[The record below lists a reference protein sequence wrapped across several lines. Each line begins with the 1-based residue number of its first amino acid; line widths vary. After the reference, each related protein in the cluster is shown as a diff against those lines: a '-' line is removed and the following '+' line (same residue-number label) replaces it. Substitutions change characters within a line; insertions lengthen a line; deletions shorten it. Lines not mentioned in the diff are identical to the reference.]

1 MAHAPQLFGVDVW
14 LASSTIKPMSLNLQN
29 QNLIRSNVSLAGL
42 TSMRVGGAAEY
53 FFSPRSST
61 ELAESLAW
69 GCDRNLP
76 ITIIGAGSNLLIS
89 DQGLR
94 GLVICTRH
102 LRGIDFDE
110 KSGQVT
116 AASGEPVARL
126 AMQAASHGWS
136 GFEWAVGIPGT
147 VGGLVV
153 MNAGAQG
160 GCAADC
166 VVSVET
172 VNLTGETKLIHPQDL
187 DFSYRTSALQ
197 GSSLLVTGATFKF
210 QTGGNPAAIATDTE
224 AKLKVRHTTQ
234 PYHLPNC
241 GSVFRN
247 PLPLFAARLIEDAG
261 LKGYQIGKAQIS
273 ELHANF
279 IVNLGN
285 AKASDI
291 LSLIEHIK
299 TVICDR
305 NGVVL
310 ETEVKMIGH
319 F

>member
-1 MAHAPQLFGVDVW
+1 MSIDLLDQPPIRAH
-14 LASSTIKPMSLNLQN
+14 
-29 QNLIRSNVSLAGL
+29 VSLAGL
-42 TSMRVGGAAEY
+42 TSMKVGGAAEY
-53 FFSPRSST
+53 FISPRSADD
-61 ELAESLAW
+61 LAASLAW
-69 GCDRNLP
+69 ASDCQLP

-89 DQGLR
+89 DDGLA

-102 LRGIDFDE
+102 LRGIEFDE
-110 KSGQVT
+110 QTGQVT
-116 AASGEPVARL
+116 AAAGEPVARL
-126 AMQAASHGWS
+126 AMQVASHGWA

-166 VVSVET
+166 VVEVQT
-172 VNLTGETKLIHPQDL
+172 VTLTGATKLIYPKDL
-187 DFSYRTSALQ
+187 NFSYRTSALQ
-197 GSSLLVTGATFKF
+197 ESPYLVTGATLKFK
-210 QTGGNPAAIATDTE
+210 TGGQPEAIAADTE

-247 PLPLFAARLIEDAG
+247 PLPQFAAKLIQDAG
-261 LKGYQIGKAQIS
+261 LKGYQIGNAQIS

-285 AKASDI
+285 AKAQDI
-291 LSLIEHIK
+291 FSLIEHIK
-299 TVICDR
+299 TVISDR
-305 NGVVL
+305 YGVVL
-310 ETEVKMIGH
+310 ETEVKMLGN

>member
-1 MAHAPQLFGVDVW
+1 
-14 LASSTIKPMSLNLQN
+14 
-29 QNLIRSNVSLAGL
+29 
-42 TSMRVGGAAEY
+42 MR
-53 FFSPRSST
+53 
-61 ELAESLAW
+61 
-69 GCDRNLP
+69 
-76 ITIIGAGSNLLIS
+76 
-89 DQGLR
+89 
-94 GLVICTRH
+94 
-102 LRGIDFDE
+102 
-110 KSGQVT
+110 
-116 AASGEPVARL
+116 
-126 AMQAASHGWS
+126 
-136 GFEWAVGIPGT
+136 T

-166 VVSVET
+166 VVSVQMIT
-172 VNLTGETKLIHPQDL
+172 LTGKTHLVYPQDL
-187 DFSYRTSALQ
+187 DFSYRTSSLQ
-197 GSSLLVTGATFKF
+197 ESSNIVTGTTFRF
-210 QTGGNPAAIATDTE
+210 QAGGNPLAIAADTE

-247 PLPLFAARLIEDAG
+247 PLPQFAAKLIQDAG
-261 LKGYQIGKAQIS
+261 LKGYQIGNAQVS

-291 LSLIEHIK
+291 CSLIEHIK
-299 TVICDR
+299 TVISDR
-305 NGVVL
+305 DGVVL

>member
-1 MAHAPQLFGVDVW
+1 
-14 LASSTIKPMSLNLQN
+14 MSLDLQPPT
-29 QNLIRSNVSLAGL
+29 QIRSNVSLAGL

-53 FFSPRSST
+53 FISPRSST
-61 ELAESLAW
+61 ELSASLEWASE
-69 GCDRNLP
+69 RLLP

-89 DQGLR
+89 DEGLA

-102 LRGIDFDE
+102 LRGIEFDE
-110 KSGQVT
+110 QSGQVIV
-116 AASGEPVARL
+116 AAGEPVARL
-126 AMQAASHGWS
+126 AMQIASHGWT

-147 VGGLVV
+147 LGGLVV

-166 VVSVET
+166 VAKVQT
-172 VNLTGETKLIHPQDL
+172 VNFAGETKLIYPQDL
-187 DFSYRTSALQ
+187 DFSYRTSSLQ
-197 GSSLLVTGATFKF
+197 HHQDQTSNQELQQLVTSATLKF
-210 QTGGNPAAIATDTE
+210 QINGDPKAIAADTE
-224 AKLKVRHTTQ
+224 AKLKARHTTQ

-247 PLPLFAARLIEDAG
+247 PLPQFAARLIQDSG
-261 LKGYQIGKAQIS
+261 LKGYQIGNAQIS

-285 AKASDI
+285 AKAKDVF
-291 LSLIEHIK
+291 SLIQHIRA
-299 TVICDR
+299 VISDR
-305 NGVVL
+305 YDLLL

>member
-1 MAHAPQLFGVDVW
+1 
-14 LASSTIKPMSLNLQN
+14 MSLDLQI
-29 QNLIRSNVSLAGL
+29 QNSIRSNVSLAGL

-53 FFSPRSST
+53 FISPRSSA
-61 ELAESLAW
+61 ELAESLSWAS
-69 GCDRNLP
+69 DLHLP

-89 DQGLR
+89 DQGLA
-94 GLVICTRH
+94 GLVVCTRH
-102 LRGIDFDE
+102 LRGIEFEDL
-110 KSGQVT
+110 SGQVT
-116 AASGEPVARL
+116 AAAGEPVARL
-126 AMQAASHGWS
+126 AMQIASHGWS

-166 VVSVET
+166 VVSVQT
-172 VNLTGETKLIHPQDL
+172 VTLTGKTHLIYPQDL
-187 DFSYRTSALQ
+187 DFSYRTSSLQ
-197 GSSLLVTGATFKF
+197 KSSSIVTGATFKF
-210 QTGGNPAAIATDTE
+210 QAGGNPVAIAEDTE
-224 AKLKVRHTTQ
+224 AKLKVRHHTQ

-247 PLPLFAARLIEDAG
+247 PLPQFAAKLIQDAG
-261 LKGYQIGKAQIS
+261 LKGYQIGNAQVS

-291 LSLIEHIK
+291 FSLIQHIK
-299 TVICDR
+299 TVISDR
-305 NGVVL
+305 DGVVL

>member
-1 MAHAPQLFGVDVW
+1 
-14 LASSTIKPMSLNLQN
+14 MSLDLQI
-29 QNLIRSNVSLAGL
+29 QNSIRSNVSLAGL
-42 TSMRVGGAAEY
+42 TSIRVGGAAEY
-53 FFSPRSST
+53 FISPRSSA
-61 ELAESLAW
+61 ELAESLSWA
-69 GCDRNLP
+69 CDLHLP

-89 DQGLR
+89 DQGLA
-94 GLVICTRH
+94 GLVVCTRH
-102 LRGIDFDE
+102 LRGIEFEDH
-110 KSGQVT
+110 SGQVT
-116 AASGEPVARL
+116 AAAGEPVARL
-126 AMQAASHGWS
+126 AMQIASHGWS

-166 VVSVET
+166 VVSVQT
-172 VNLTGETKLIHPQDL
+172 VTLTGKTHLIYPQDL
-187 DFSYRTSALQ
+187 DFSYRTSSLQ
-197 GSSLLVTGATFKF
+197 KSSSIVTGATFKF
-210 QTGGNPAAIATDTE
+210 QAGGNPVAIAADTE
-224 AKLKVRHTTQ
+224 AKLKVRHHTQ

-247 PLPLFAARLIEDAG
+247 PLPQFAAKLIQDAG
-261 LKGYQIGKAQIS
+261 LKGYQIGNAQVS

-291 LSLIEHIK
+291 FSLIQHIK
-299 TVICDR
+299 TVISDR
-305 NGVVL
+305 DGVVL

>member
-1 MAHAPQLFGVDVW
+1 
-14 LASSTIKPMSLNLQN
+14 MSIDLQN
-29 QNLIRSNVSLAGL
+29 QNPIRANVSLAGL

-53 FFSPRSST
+53 FISPRSST
-61 ELAESLAW
+61 ELAESFAW
-69 GCDRNLP
+69 ACDRNLP

-89 DQGLR
+89 DQGLS
-94 GLVICTRH
+94 GLVVCTRH
-102 LRGIDFDE
+102 LRGIEFDQH
-110 KSGQVT
+110 SGQVT
-116 AASGEPVARL
+116 AAAGEPVARL
-126 AMQAASHGWS
+126 AMQIASHGWA

-160 GCAADC
+160 GSAADC
-166 VVSVET
+166 VVSVQT
-172 VNLTGETKLIHPQDL
+172 VTATGEPNLIYPQDL

-197 GSSLLVTGATFKF
+197 KSSSLVTGATFKF
-210 QTGGNPAAIATDTE
+210 QTGGNPDAILADTE
-224 AKLKVRHTTQ
+224 SKLKARHTTQ

-247 PLPLFAARLIEDAG
+247 PLPLFAAKLIQDAG
-261 LKGYQIGKAQIS
+261 LKGYQIGNAQVS

-279 IVNLGN
+279 IVNLGH

-291 LSLIEHIK
+291 FSLIQHIK

-305 NGVVL
+305 NGVAL
-310 ETEVKMIGH
+310 ETEVKMIGN

>member
-1 MAHAPQLFGVDVW
+1 MSIDLSDQPPIRAH
-14 LASSTIKPMSLNLQN
+14 
-29 QNLIRSNVSLAGL
+29 VSLAGL
-42 TSMRVGGAAEY
+42 TSMKVGGAAEY
-53 FFSPRSST
+53 FISPRSSD
-61 ELAESLAW
+61 ELAASLTWAS
-69 GCDRNLP
+69 DRQLP

-89 DQGLR
+89 DDGLE

-102 LRGIDFDE
+102 LRGIDFDGQT
-110 KSGQVT
+110 GQVT
-116 AASGEPVARL
+116 AAAGEPVARL
-126 AMQAASHGWS
+126 AMQVATHGWV

-166 VVSVET
+166 VVEVQT
-172 VNLTGETKLIHPQDL
+172 VTLTGETKLIYPQDL

-197 GSSLLVTGATFKF
+197 ESPYLVTGATLKF
-210 QTGGNPAAIATDTE
+210 QTGGQPEAIAADTE
-224 AKLKVRHTTQ
+224 AKLKARHSTQ

-247 PLPLFAARLIEDAG
+247 PLPQFAAKLIQDAG
-261 LKGYQIGKAQIS
+261 LKGYQIGNVQIS

-285 AKASDI
+285 AKAQDI
-291 LSLIEHIK
+291 FRLIEHIK
-299 TVICDR
+299 TVISDR
-305 NGVVL
+305 YGVVL
-310 ETEVKMIGH
+310 ETEVKMLGN

>member
-1 MAHAPQLFGVDVW
+1 MNLPTI
-14 LASSTIKPMSLNLQN
+14 STA
-29 QNLIRSNVSLAGL
+29 IRKNVTLAGF

-53 FFSPRSST
+53 FISPRTT
-61 ELAESLAW
+61 EELSEGLAW
-69 GCDRNLP
+69 ASKQQLP
-76 ITIIGAGSNLLIS
+76 VTLIGAGSNLLIS
-89 DQGLR
+89 DSGLH

-102 LRGIDFDE
+102 LRGMQFDQE
-110 KSGQVT
+110 STQVT
-116 AASGEPVARL
+116 AAAGEPVARL
-126 AMQAASHGWS
+126 AMLAAGYGWQ

-147 VGGLVV
+147 IGGLVV

-166 VVSVET
+166 ITEVQLVS
-172 VNLTGETKLIHPQDL
+172 LTGQSKLIHPQDL
-187 DFSYRTSALQ
+187 QFRYRHSALQ
-197 GSSLLVTGATFKF
+197 DSDYIVTGATIKL
-210 QTGGNPAAIATDTE
+210 QGGGDPQAIAADTE
-224 AKLKVRHTTQ
+224 AKLKVRHSSQ

-247 PLPLFAARLIEDAG
+247 PLPQFAAKLIQDAG
-261 LKGYQIGKAQIS
+261 LKGFQLGNAQVS

-279 IVNLGN
+279 IVNLGG

-291 LSLIEHIK
+291 FSLIQHIQN
-299 TVICDR
+299 VISDR
-305 NGVVL
+305 YGILL

>member
-1 MAHAPQLFGVDVW
+1 
-14 LASSTIKPMSLNLQN
+14 MSLDLQTDP
-29 QNLIRSNVSLAGL
+29 QTQASIRTNVSLAGL

-53 FFSPRSST
+53 FSSPRTAT

-69 GCDRNLP
+69 ASDRHLP
-76 ITIIGAGSNLLIS
+76 VTIIGAGSNLLIS
-89 DQGLR
+89 DQGLT
-94 GLVICTRH
+94 GLIICTRH
-102 LRGIDFDE
+102 LRGIEFDE
-110 KSGQVT
+110 QSGQVI
-116 AASGEPVARL
+116 AGAGEPVARL
-126 AMQAASHGWS
+126 AMQIANHGWT
-136 GFEWAVGIPGT
+136 GFEWAIGIPGT

-166 VVSVET
+166 VVEVET
-172 VNLTGETKLIHPQDL
+172 VDLTGETTGEINCIYPQNL

-197 GSSLLVTGATFKF
+197 ESQRLVTGATFRF
-210 QTGGNPAAIATDTE
+210 QMGGDPKAIALDTDT
-224 AKLKVRHTTQ
+224 KLKARHTTQ

-247 PLPLFAARLIEDAG
+247 PLPQFAARLIQDAG
-261 LKGYQIGKAQIS
+261 LKGYQIGNAQVS

-285 AKASDI
+285 AKAHDVFC
-291 LSLIEHIK
+291 LIEHIK
-299 TVICDR
+299 KVIGDR
-305 NGVVL
+305 YDVLL

>member
-1 MAHAPQLFGVDVW
+1 
-14 LASSTIKPMSLNLQN
+14 
-29 QNLIRSNVSLAGL
+29 
-42 TSMRVGGAAEY
+42 
-53 FFSPRSST
+53 
-61 ELAESLAW
+61 
-69 GCDRNLP
+69 
-76 ITIIGAGSNLLIS
+76 
-89 DQGLR
+89 
-94 GLVICTRH
+94 
-102 LRGIDFDE
+102 
-110 KSGQVT
+110 
-116 AASGEPVARL
+116 
-126 AMQAASHGWS
+126 MQAASRGWS

-166 VVSVET
+166 VVSVQT
-172 VNLTGETKLIHPQDL
+172 VTLTGEPKLIYPQDL

-197 GSSLLVTGATFKF
+197 ASSQLITEATFKL
-210 QTGGNPAAIATDTE
+210 QTGGDPEAIAADTE
-224 AKLKVRHTTQ
+224 SKLKVRHTTQ

-247 PLPLFAARLIEDAG
+247 PLPQFAARLIQDAG
-261 LKGYQIGKAQIS
+261 LKGYQIGNAQVS

-291 LSLIEHIK
+291 FSLIEHIK
-299 TVICDR
+299 TVIRDR
-305 NGVVL
+305 YGVVL
-310 ETEVKMIGH
+310 ETEVKMTGY

>member
-1 MAHAPQLFGVDVW
+1 
-14 LASSTIKPMSLNLQN
+14 MSLAQTHNS
-29 QNLIRSNVSLAGL
+29 IRSHVSLANL

-53 FFSPRSST
+53 FTSPRSSLELT
-61 ELAESLAW
+61 EALAW
-69 GCDRNLP
+69 ANDLHIP

-89 DQGLR
+89 DRGIE

-102 LRGIDFDE
+102 LRGIDFDTT
-110 KSGQVT
+110 SGQVT
-116 AASGEPVARL
+116 AAAGEPVARL
-126 AMQAASHGWS
+126 AIQVANYGWA

-166 VVSVET
+166 LVSAET
-172 VNLTGETKLIHPQDL
+172 LSLIGTTQLIYPQAL
-187 DFSYRTSALQ
+187 NFSYRTSALQ
-197 GSSLLVTGATFKF
+197 DAELLVTAATFKF
-210 QTGGNPAAIATDTE
+210 QIGGNPEAIAADTE
-224 AKLKVRHTTQ
+224 AKLKARHTTQ

-247 PLPLFAARLIEDAG
+247 PLPQFAARLIQDAG
-261 LKGYQIGKAQIS
+261 LKGYRIGNAQVS

-285 AKASDI
+285 AKAKDI
-291 LSLIEHIK
+291 FSLIEHIK
-299 TVICDR
+299 TTISDR
-305 NGVVL
+305 YGVVL
-310 ETEVKMIGH
+310 ETEVKTIGH

>member
-1 MAHAPQLFGVDVW
+1 MSDPQ
-14 LASSTIKPMSLNLQN
+14 IQH
-29 QNLIRSNVSLAGL
+29 QQIRQNVSLAGL
-42 TSMRVGGAAEY
+42 TSIRVGGEAEY
-53 FFSPRSST
+53 FIFPRT
-61 ELAESLAW
+61 LLELSESLAW
-69 GCDRNLP
+69 ANVHQLP
-76 ITIIGAGSNLLIS
+76 VTIIGAGSNLLIS
-89 DQGLR
+89 DRGLT

-102 LRGIDFDE
+102 LRGITFDTQA
-110 KSGQVT
+110 GQVS
-116 AASGEPVARL
+116 AAAGEPVARL
-126 AMQAASHGWS
+126 AMQIGSHGWT

-166 VVSVET
+166 FVSAKT
-172 VNLTGETKLIHPQDL
+172 VNLSTGEICLVYSQDL

-197 GSSLLVTGATFKF
+197 NSEQLVTEATFKL
-210 QTGGNPAAIATDTE
+210 QTGSDPKVIIANTE
-224 AKLKVRHTTQ
+224 TKLKARHTTQ

-247 PLPLFAARLIEDAG
+247 PSSDFAARLIQDAG
-261 LKGYQIGKAQIS
+261 LKGYQIGNAQVS

-279 IVNLGN
+279 IVNTGN

-291 LSLIEHIK
+291 FALIQHIQS
-299 TVICDR
+299 VISDR
-305 NGVVL
+305 YGVVL
-310 ETEVKMIGH
+310 ETEVKMIGY

>member
-1 MAHAPQLFGVDVW
+1 MLH
-14 LASSTIKPMSLNLQN
+14 NLSIQN
-29 QNLIRSNVSLAGL
+29 SIRSNVSLAGL
-42 TSMRVGGAAEY
+42 TSMRVGGLAEY
-53 FFSPRSST
+53 FISPRSSA
-61 ELAESLAW
+61 ELAESLSWAS
-69 GCDRNLP
+69 DQHLP

-89 DQGLR
+89 DQGLE
-94 GLVICTRH
+94 GLVVCTRH
-102 LRGIDFDE
+102 LRGIEFDDH
-110 KSGQVT
+110 SGQVT
-116 AASGEPVARL
+116 AAAGEPVARL
-126 AMQAASHGWS
+126 AMQIASHGWS

-166 VVSVET
+166 VVSVQT
-172 VNLTGETKLIHPQDL
+172 ITLTGKTHFVYPQDL
-187 DFSYRTSALQ
+187 DFSYRTSSLQ
-197 GSSLLVTGATFKF
+197 ESSNIVTGTTFRF
-210 QTGGNPAAIATDTE
+210 QAGGNPLAIAADTE

-247 PLPLFAARLIEDAG
+247 PVPQFAAKLIPDAG
-261 LKGYQIGKAQIS
+261 LKGYQIGNAQVS

-291 LSLIEHIK
+291 CSLIEHIK
-299 TVICDR
+299 TVISDR
-305 NGVVL
+305 DGVVL

>member
-1 MAHAPQLFGVDVW
+1 
-14 LASSTIKPMSLNLQN
+14 MSIDLPDQTP
-29 QNLIRSNVSLAGL
+29 IRDHVSLAGL
-42 TSMRVGGAAEY
+42 TSMKVGGAAEY
-53 FFSPRSST
+53 FISPRSSD
-61 ELAESLAW
+61 ELAASLVWAS
-69 GCDRNLP
+69 DRQLP

-89 DQGLR
+89 DDGLE

-102 LRGIDFDE
+102 LRGIEFDE
-110 KSGQVT
+110 QTGQVT
-116 AASGEPVARL
+116 AAAGEPVARL
-126 AMQAASHGWS
+126 AMQVASHGWV

-166 VVSVET
+166 VVEVQT
-172 VNLTGETKLIHPQDL
+172 VTLTGETKLIYPQDL

-197 GSSLLVTGATFKF
+197 ESSYLVTGATLKF
-210 QTGGNPAAIATDTE
+210 QTGGKPEAIAADTE
-224 AKLKVRHTTQ
+224 AKLKARHSTQ

-247 PLPLFAARLIEDAG
+247 PLPQFAAKLIQDAG
-261 LKGYQIGKAQIS
+261 LKGYQIGNAQIS

-285 AKASDI
+285 AKAQDI
-291 LSLIEHIK
+291 FGLIEHIK
-299 TVICDR
+299 TVISDR
-305 NGVVL
+305 YGVVL
-310 ETEVKMIGH
+310 ETEVKMLGN

>member
-1 MAHAPQLFGVDVW
+1 
-14 LASSTIKPMSLNLQN
+14 MSLDLQT
-29 QNLIRSNVSLAGL
+29 QISIRSNVPLAGL

-53 FFSPRSST
+53 FISPRTST
-61 ELAESLAW
+61 ELAESLTWAS
-69 GCDRNLP
+69 DRHLP

-89 DQGLR
+89 DQGLS

-102 LRGIDFDE
+102 LRGIEFDE
-110 KSGQVT
+110 QAGQVT

-126 AMQAASHGWS
+126 AMQAASHGLS
-136 GFEWAVGIPGT
+136 GLEWAVGIPGT

-166 VVSVET
+166 VLSVQT
-172 VNLTGETKLIHPQDL
+172 VTLTGETKLIYPQDL

-197 GSSLLVTGATFKF
+197 ASSQLVTEATFKL
-210 QTGGNPAAIATDTE
+210 QIGGDPEAIAADTE

-247 PLPLFAARLIEDAG
+247 PLPQFAARLIQDAG
-261 LKGYQIGKAQIS
+261 LKGYQIGNAQVS

-279 IVNLGN
+279 IVNLGS
-285 AKASDI
+285 AKANDI
-291 LSLIEHIK
+291 FSLIEHIK
-299 TVICDR
+299 TVISDR
-305 NGVVL
+305 YGVVL

>member
-1 MAHAPQLFGVDVW
+1 MPLDLQTK
-14 LASSTIKPMSLNLQN
+14 SS
-29 QNLIRSNVSLAGL
+29 IRTNVSLAGM

-53 FFSPRSST
+53 FISPRSTIELTASLTWAT
-61 ELAESLAW
+61 EHH
-69 GCDRNLP
+69 LP
-76 ITIIGAGSNLLIS
+76 ITVIGAGSNLLIS
-89 DQGLR
+89 DQGLT

-110 KSGQVT
+110 QSGQVSVF
-116 AASGEPVARL
+116 AGEPVARL
-126 AMQAASHGWS
+126 ALQIARHGWT
-136 GFEWAVGIPGT
+136 GFEWAIGIPGT

-166 VVSVET
+166 VIEVQT
-172 VNLTGETKLIHPQDL
+172 VTLNGETHRIYPQDL

-197 GSSLLVTGATFKF
+197 KSQQLVTGATFRF
-210 QTGGNPAAIATDTE
+210 ETGGDAKAIALDTDT
-224 AKLKVRHTTQ
+224 KLKARHTTQ

-247 PLPLFAARLIEDAG
+247 PLPQFAARLIQDAG
-261 LKGYQIGKAQIS
+261 LKGYQIGNAQVS

-279 IVNLGN
+279 IVNLGS
-285 AKASDI
+285 AKAQDI
-291 LSLIEHIK
+291 FCLIEHIK
-299 TVICDR
+299 SVISDR
-305 NGVVL
+305 YNVLL
-310 ETEVKMIGH
+310 ETEVKMVGH

>member
-1 MAHAPQLFGVDVW
+1 
-14 LASSTIKPMSLNLQN
+14 MSLDYSSL
-29 QNLIRSNVSLAGL
+29 LPIVPTSIRENVALAGL

-53 FFSPRSST
+53 FTSPRT
-61 ELAESLAW
+61 ANELIEAILWAD
-69 GCDRNLP
+69 GQQLP
-76 ITIIGAGSNLLIS
+76 VTIIGAGTNLLIS
-89 DQGLR
+89 DAGLQ

-102 LRGIDFDE
+102 LRGIEFDQE
-110 KSGQVT
+110 STQIT
-116 AASGEPVARL
+116 AAAGEPVARL
-126 AMQAASHGWS
+126 AMLAANYGWQ

-166 VVSVET
+166 ITAVQLVS
-172 VNLTGETKLIHPQDL
+172 LRGESKAIAPQDL
-187 DFSYRTSALQ
+187 HFRYRHSALQ
-197 GSSLLVTGATFKF
+197 GSDYIVTGATIKL
-210 QTGGNPAAIATDTE
+210 QGGGDPQAIAADTD
-224 AKLKVRHTTQ
+224 AKLKVRHKSQ

-247 PLPLFAARLIEDAG
+247 PLPQFAAKLIQDAG
-261 LKGYQIGKAQIS
+261 LKGFQIGYAQVS

-279 IVNLGN
+279 IVNLGG

-291 LSLIEHIK
+291 FSLIQHIQK
-299 TVICDR
+299 VVSDR
-305 NGVVL
+305 YGVLL

>member
-1 MAHAPQLFGVDVW
+1 
-14 LASSTIKPMSLNLQN
+14 MSLDLQT
-29 QNLIRSNVSLAGL
+29 QIPIRSNVALAGL

-53 FFSPRSST
+53 FISPRTST
-61 ELAESLAW
+61 ELADSLIWAS
-69 GCDRNLP
+69 DLHLP

-89 DQGLR
+89 DQGLA

-102 LRGIDFDE
+102 LRGIEFDE
-110 KSGQVT
+110 QSGQVT

-166 VVSVET
+166 VVSVQT
-172 VNLTGETKLIHPQDL
+172 VTLAGEPKLIYPQDL

-197 GSSLLVTGATFKF
+197 ASLLLVTDATFKF
-210 QTGGNPAAIATDTE
+210 QTGGDPEAITADTE

-247 PLPLFAARLIEDAG
+247 PLPQFAAQLIQDAG
-261 LKGYQIGKAQIS
+261 LKGYQIGNAQVS

-279 IVNLGN
+279 IVNLGH

-291 LSLIEHIK
+291 FSLIKHIQ
-299 TVICDR
+299 TVISDR
-305 NGVVL
+305 YGVVL

>member
-1 MAHAPQLFGVDVW
+1 M
-14 LASSTIKPMSLNLQN
+14 PMSVDLQTS
-29 QNLIRSNVSLAGL
+29 IRENVSLAGL

-53 FFSPRSST
+53 FISPRTST

-69 GCDRNLP
+69 ASDRHLP

-89 DQGLR
+89 DEGLA
-94 GLVICTRH
+94 GLVVCTRH
-102 LRGIDFDE
+102 VRGIDFDVA
-110 KSGQVT
+110 SGQVT
-116 AASGEPVARL
+116 AAAGEPVARL
-126 AMQAASHGWS
+126 AMQIASHGWT

-166 VVSVET
+166 VVEVQT
-172 VNLTGETKLIHPQDL
+172 VTLTGKTELIYPQDL
-187 DFSYRTSALQ
+187 NFSYRTSSLQ
-197 GSSLLVTGATFKF
+197 HHGDQLADQKLQRLVTGATLKF
-210 QTGGNPAAIATDTE
+210 QTGGDPQAIAQNTE
-224 AKLKVRHTTQ
+224 SKLKARHNTQ

-247 PLPLFAARLIEDAG
+247 PLPQFAARLIQDAG
-261 LKGYQIGKAQIS
+261 LKGYQIGNAQVS

-285 AKASDI
+285 AKARDI
-291 LSLIEHIK
+291 FSIIQHIK
-299 TVICDR
+299 AVISDR
-305 NGVVL
+305 YGVLL

>member
-1 MAHAPQLFGVDVW
+1 
-14 LASSTIKPMSLNLQN
+14 MSLDLQT
-29 QNLIRSNVSLAGL
+29 QTPIRSNAPLAGL

-53 FFSPRSST
+53 FISPRTST
-61 ELAESLAW
+61 ELADSLAW
-69 GCDRNLP
+69 ASDRHLP

-89 DQGLR
+89 DQGLS

-102 LRGIDFDE
+102 LRGIEFDE
-110 KSGQVT
+110 QSGQVT

-166 VVSVET
+166 VVSVQT
-172 VNLTGETKLIHPQDL
+172 VTLTGETKLIYPQDL

-197 GSSLLVTGATFKF
+197 TSSQLVTGATFRF
-210 QTGGNPAAIATDTE
+210 QTGGDPEAIAADTE

-247 PLPLFAARLIEDAG
+247 PLPQFAARLIQDAG
-261 LKGYQIGKAQIS
+261 LKGYQVGNAQVS

-291 LSLIEHIK
+291 FSLIKHIK
-299 TVICDR
+299 TVIRDR
-305 NGVVL
+305 YGVVL

>member
-1 MAHAPQLFGVDVW
+1 MQIVSFSTLELH
-14 LASSTIKPMSLNLQN
+14 SSMSIVLPDQP
-29 QNLIRSNVSLAGL
+29 LIREQVSLSGL
-42 TSMRVGGAAEY
+42 TSMKVGGAAEY
-53 FFSPRSST
+53 FTSPRSAD
-61 ELAESLAW
+61 ELAASLAW
-69 GCDRNLP
+69 ASYRQLP
-76 ITIIGAGSNLLIS
+76 ITVIGAGSNLLIS
-89 DQGLR
+89 DNGLK

-102 LRGIDFDE
+102 LRGIKFDE
-110 KSGQVT
+110 QTGQVT
-116 AASGEPVARL
+116 AAAGEPVARL
-126 AMQAASHGWS
+126 AMQIANHGWN

-166 VVSVET
+166 VVEVQT
-172 VNLTGETKLIHPQDL
+172 VTLAGKAKLIYPKDL

-197 GSSLLVTGATFKF
+197 ESLYLVTGATLKF
-210 QTGGNPAAIATDTE
+210 QTGGEPEVIAADTD
-224 AKLKVRHTTQ
+224 AKLKARHTTQ

-247 PLPLFAARLIEDAG
+247 PLPQFAAKLIQDAG
-261 LKGYQIGKAQIS
+261 LKGYQIGNAQIS

-285 AKASDI
+285 AKAQDI
-291 LSLIEHIK
+291 FSLIEHIK
-299 TVICDR
+299 AVISNR
-305 NGVVL
+305 YGVIL
-310 ETEVKMIGH
+310 ETEVKMLGN

>member
-1 MAHAPQLFGVDVW
+1 
-14 LASSTIKPMSLNLQN
+14 MSIDLQI
-29 QNLIRSNVSLAGL
+29 QNSIRANVSLAGL

-53 FFSPRSST
+53 FTSPHSSA
-61 ELAESLAW
+61 ELAKSLAW
-69 GCDRNLP
+69 ACDRDLP

-89 DQGLR
+89 DQGLA
-94 GLVICTRH
+94 GLVVCTRH
-102 LRGIDFDE
+102 LRGIEFDE
-110 KSGQVT
+110 HSGQVT
-116 AASGEPVARL
+116 ATAGEPVARL
-126 AMQAASHGWS
+126 AMQIASHGWS

-166 VVSVET
+166 VVSVQT
-172 VNLTGETKLIHPQDL
+172 VTLTGETHLIYPQDL
-187 DFSYRTSALQ
+187 NFSYRTSALQ
-197 GSSLLVTGATFKF
+197 KSSSLVTGATFKF
-210 QTGGNPAAIATDTE
+210 LTGGNPDAIALDTE
-224 AKLKVRHTTQ
+224 SKLKVRHTTQ

-247 PLPLFAARLIEDAG
+247 PLPQFAAKLIQDAG
-261 LKGYQIGKAQIS
+261 LKGYQIGNAQVS

-279 IVNLGN
+279 IVNLGH

-291 LSLIEHIK
+291 CSLIQHIQ
-299 TVICDR
+299 TEICDR

>member
-1 MAHAPQLFGVDVW
+1 
-14 LASSTIKPMSLNLQN
+14 MSLDLQI
-29 QNLIRSNVSLAGL
+29 QNSIRSNVSLAGL
-42 TSMRVGGAAEY
+42 TSMRVGGLAEY
-53 FFSPRSST
+53 FISPRSSA
-61 ELAESLAW
+61 ELAESLSWAS
-69 GCDRNLP
+69 DQHLP

-89 DQGLR
+89 DQGLE
-94 GLVICTRH
+94 GLVVCTRH
-102 LRGIDFDE
+102 LRGIEFDDH
-110 KSGQVT
+110 SGQVT
-116 AASGEPVARL
+116 AAAGEPVARL
-126 AMQAASHGWS
+126 AMQIASHGWS

-166 VVSVET
+166 VVSVQT
-172 VNLTGETKLIHPQDL
+172 ITLTGKTHLVYPQDL
-187 DFSYRTSALQ
+187 DFSYRTSSLQ
-197 GSSLLVTGATFKF
+197 ESSNIVTSTTFKF
-210 QTGGNPAAIATDTE
+210 QAGGNPLAIAADTE

-247 PLPLFAARLIEDAG
+247 PLPQFAAKLIQDAG
-261 LKGYQIGKAQIS
+261 LKGYQIGNAQVS

-291 LSLIEHIK
+291 CSLIEHIK
-299 TVICDR
+299 TVISDR
-305 NGVVL
+305 DGVVL

>member
-1 MAHAPQLFGVDVW
+1 MDLPT
-14 LASSTIKPMSLNLQN
+14 S
-29 QNLIRSNVSLAGL
+29 IRKNVALAGL

-53 FFSPRSST
+53 FISPRAAN
-61 ELAESLAW
+61 ELVEAISWANSQQL
-69 GCDRNLP
+69 LV
-76 ITIIGAGSNLLIS
+76 TTIGAGSNLLIS
-89 DQGLR
+89 DAGLQ

-102 LRGIDFDE
+102 LRGIEFDQE
-110 KSGQVT
+110 SVT
-116 AASGEPVARL
+116 ISAAAGEPVARL
-126 AMQAASHGWS
+126 AMLAANHGWQ

-166 VVSVET
+166 ITAVQLVS
-172 VNLTGETKLIHPQDL
+172 LTGDLKQIDPQDL
-187 DFSYRTSALQ
+187 HFRYRHSALQ
-197 GSSLLVTGATFKF
+197 DSDYAGSIVTGATIKL
-210 QTGGNPAAIATDTE
+210 QGGGNPQAIAADTE
-224 AKLKVRHTTQ
+224 EKLKVRHKSQ

-247 PLPLFAARLIEDAG
+247 PLPQFAAKLIQDAG
-261 LKGYQIGKAQIS
+261 LKGFQIGNAQVS

-279 IVNLGN
+279 IVNLGG

-291 LSLIEHIK
+291 FSLIKHIQN
-299 TVICDR
+299 VISDR
-305 NGVVL
+305 HGILL

>member
-1 MAHAPQLFGVDVW
+1 MNSP
-14 LASSTIKPMSLNLQN
+14 
-29 QNLIRSNVSLAGL
+29 LAGL

-53 FFSPRSST
+53 FISPRSST
-61 ELAESLAW
+61 ELAESLTWAR
-69 GCDRNLP
+69 DNNLP

-89 DQGLR
+89 DQGLA

-102 LRGIDFDE
+102 LRGIEFDQT
-110 KSGQVT
+110 SGRVT
-116 AASGEPVARL
+116 AAAGEPVARL
-126 AMQAASHGWS
+126 AMQIASHGWT
-136 GFEWAVGIPGT
+136 GFEWAIGIPGT

-160 GCAADC
+160 GSASDC
-166 VVSVET
+166 VVSVQT
-172 VNLTGETKLIHPQDL
+172 VDLTGKTQLIYPEDL
-187 DFSYRTSALQ
+187 NFSYRTSALQ
-197 GSSLLVTGATFKF
+197 ESRRLVTGAVFKF
-210 QTGGNPAAIATDTE
+210 ETGGDPEAIAADTE
-224 AKLKVRHTTQ
+224 TKLKTRHSTQ

-247 PLPLFAARLIEDAG
+247 PLPQFAAKLIQDAG
-261 LKGYQIGKAQIS
+261 LKGYQIGKAQVS

-291 LSLIEHIK
+291 FSLIQHIK
-299 TVICDR
+299 SVISDR
-305 NGVVL
+305 YDVVL

>member
-1 MAHAPQLFGVDVW
+1 
-14 LASSTIKPMSLNLQN
+14 
-29 QNLIRSNVSLAGL
+29 
-42 TSMRVGGAAEY
+42 MRVGGAAEY
-53 FFSPRSST
+53 FISPRSSA
-61 ELAESLAW
+61 ELAESLSWAS
-69 GCDRNLP
+69 DLHLP

-89 DQGLR
+89 DQGLA
-94 GLVICTRH
+94 GLVVCTRH
-102 LRGIDFDE
+102 LRGIEFEDL
-110 KSGQVT
+110 SGQVT
-116 AASGEPVARL
+116 AAAGEPVARL
-126 AMQAASHGWS
+126 AMQIASHGWS

-166 VVSVET
+166 VVSVQT
-172 VNLTGETKLIHPQDL
+172 VTLTGKTHLIYPQDL
-187 DFSYRTSALQ
+187 DFSYRTSSLQ
-197 GSSLLVTGATFKF
+197 KSSSIVTGATFKF
-210 QTGGNPAAIATDTE
+210 QAGGNPVAIAEDTE
-224 AKLKVRHTTQ
+224 AKLKVRHHTQ

-247 PLPLFAARLIEDAG
+247 PLPQFAAKLIQDAG
-261 LKGYQIGKAQIS
+261 LKGYQIGNAQVS

-291 LSLIEHIK
+291 FSLIQHIK
-299 TVICDR
+299 TVISDR
-305 NGVVL
+305 DGVVL